1 MSFPPL
7 LTPSE
12 ARPLFPRARGACRP
26 AASPRPER
34 STQYLRQ
41 PTPAHVAYRRC
52 LLLQRNPSQPGHS
65 SRYSSKFL
73 HFPYI
78 GLCPI
83 YSKLTLSCFS
93 LLERDSRRSIFCSG
107 PVSARQL
114 SHHRYFFRFLSRLDL
129 HTPY

>member
-1 MSFPPL
+1 MPFPPL

-26 AASPRPER
+26 GASPRPER

-65 SRYSSKFL
+65 FRCSSKCL
-73 HFPYI
+73 LFPSI
-78 GLCPI
+78 SVSDLVGRFGTILLGPNHAVVNR
-83 YSKLTLSCFS
+83 LLL
-93 LLERDSRRSIFCSG
+93 LLEQILEDE
-107 PVSARQL
+107 P
-114 SHHRYFFRFLSRLDL
+114 
-129 HTPY
+129 TPGLAACV